1 MIPVEPAPEPP
12 DFDSKVRQPGLSA
25 IAELVGEPPKIK
37 RRGPRRRKIA
47 NHREEIPSDSFPP
60 FWRAALGDMMR
71 AYHRICAYM
80 AIYIEEIT
88 GAGTVDH
95 MIPRSVEWSHVY
107 EWDNYRLACSLMN
120 SRKNDAIAV
129 LDPFRVRDGWF
140 ELDLVGFQVKPSDAL
155 SPHIR
160 ERVDR
165 TIARL
170 RLNDKDCRDARERY
184 AMAYWNRDISYG
196 FLSRRAPF
204 VALELT
210 RLNRLRLED
219 PRSSS
224 QAGNR
229 AASD

>member
-1 MIPVEPAPEPP
+1 MIPVEPAPEPA

-25 IAELVGEPPKIK
+25 IAELVGEPLTIK

-47 NHREEIPSDSFPP
+47 DRREEIPSENFPT
-60 FWRAALGDMMR
+60 FWRAAIGDMMQ

-95 MIPRSVEWSHVY
+95 MIPRSVEWRHVY

-129 LDPFRVRDGWF
+129 LDPFRVKHGWF
-140 ELDLVGFQVKPSDAL
+140 ELDLVGFQVKPSERL
-155 SPHIR
+155 SSHIR
-160 ERVDR
+160 GRVER
-165 TIARL
+165 TIEKL
-170 RLNDKDCRDARERY
+170 RLNDRDCRDARGRY
-184 AMAYWNRDISYG
+184 AMAYWEGEISYR

-204 VALELT
+204 VAMELS
-210 RLNRLRLED
+210 RQASLRPGD
-219 PRSSS
+219 P
-224 QAGNR
+224 
-229 AASD
+229 